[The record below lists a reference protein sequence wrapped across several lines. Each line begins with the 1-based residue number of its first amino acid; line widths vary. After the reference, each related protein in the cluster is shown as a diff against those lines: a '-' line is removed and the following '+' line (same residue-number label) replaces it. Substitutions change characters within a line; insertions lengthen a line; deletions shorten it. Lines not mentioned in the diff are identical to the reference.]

1 MEFPKMLFP
10 AGDVNQPYRIV
21 DDAEAE
27 QTAVDEGFRVAWSGT
42 GESPKAVATP
52 SPAPAD
58 TDATDA
64 TDAPPKTPK
73 STKRRGRPPKAA

>member
-1 MEFPKMLFP
+1 MDVQNYPRMLFP
-10 AGDVNQPYRIV
+10 GGDVNQPYRIV

-27 QTAVDEGFRVAWSGT
+27 QAAADEGYRVAWSGT
-42 GESPKAVATP
+42 SESSKAAATP

-64 TDAPPKTPK
+64 PAEAPE